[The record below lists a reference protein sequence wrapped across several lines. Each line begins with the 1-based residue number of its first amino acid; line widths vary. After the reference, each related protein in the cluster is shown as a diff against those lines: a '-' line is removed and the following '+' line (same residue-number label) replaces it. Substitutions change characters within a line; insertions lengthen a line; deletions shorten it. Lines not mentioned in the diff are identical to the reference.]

1 MEQNE
6 QQHTEHELAMIRD
19 QMPPEEALYDLADFF
34 KVFGD
39 STRIK
44 ILYALISSEMCVQDL
59 ADLLTMNQSAI
70 SHQLRVLKQAH
81 VVKYRKDGRFALY
94 SLDDD
99 HVTQIVAQGM
109 SHLSERI
116 GGKEH

>member
-1 MEQNE
+1 MKNHD
-6 QQHTEHELAMIRD
+6 HTVADGRLAAIRG
-19 QMPPEEALYDLADFF
+19 QMPPDEALYDLADLF

-39 STRIK
+39 STRMK
-44 ILYALISSEMCVQDL
+44 ILYALISSELCVQDL
-59 ADLLTMNQSAI
+59 ADALNMNQSAI
-70 SHQLRVLKQAH
+70 SHQLRILKQAR

-109 SHLSERI
+109 AHLAER
-116 GGKEH
+116 GK

>member
-1 MEQNE
+1 MNHNGH
-6 QQHTEHELAMIRD
+6 QHTNQGIAAIRER
-19 QMPPEEALYDLADFF
+19 MPPEEALYDLADFF

-44 ILYALISSEMCVQDL
+44 ILYALVATEMCVQDL
-59 ADLLTMNQSAI
+59 ADLLNMNQSAI
-70 SHQLRVLKQAH
+70 SHQLRILKQAH
-81 VVKYRKDGRFALY
+81 VVKYRKEGRFALY

-109 SHLSERI
+109 SHLSERK
-116 GGKEH
+116 G